1 MMGLRVNEGVDQQRF
16 ARLAGR
22 DLDSV
27 IEARGL
33 DMLTREGLIQDEPD
47 RLVATPRGRLAL
59 NAVLKALL
67 A

>member
-1 MMGLRVNEGVDQQRF
+1 MLTGV
-16 ARLAGR
+16 A
-22 DLDSV
+22 
-27 IEARGL
+27 L
-33 DMLTREGLIQDEPD
+33 DMLTREGLLRDEAD